1 MSLQSF
7 KQNRYNKMRKLILA
21 AVALICLTGTAVAQ
35 RHVEFRWHGAYLVAD
50 ASYGFNLNRGQD
62 EFDTIPTTLN
72 AFMPGLSV
80 GYQFR
85 KEAGVGLGFNY
96 VADPTGA
103 YTQLP
108 VFVELRSHFM
118 RNQLTPYTA
127 LQVGYSLPLGASS
140 VADPVSST
148 IEEGGLYFG
157 LEVGARYA
165 FSRSVAVAGHVG
177 YRLLQSNLVS
187 RKDLQGHS
195 ILSTPVTLHV
205 LAIGASVY
213 FGN

>member
-1 MSLQSF
+1 M
-7 KQNRYNKMRKLILA
+7 KRIVIA
-21 AVALICLTGTAVAQ
+21 IVAIVTLCGVAQ
-35 RHVEFRWHGAYLVAD
+35 AQHHIEYRWHGAYLVGD
-50 ASYGFNLNRGQD
+50 ASYGFNLNRSMD
-62 EFDTIPTTLN
+62 EFDTIATKLN
-72 AFMPGLSV
+72 AIMPGLSV

-85 KEAGVGLGFNY
+85 KEAGVGVGFNY

-118 RNQLTPYTA
+118 RSQLTPYA
-127 LQVGYSLPLGASS
+127 VLQVGYTLPLGASS
-140 VADPVSST
+140 VADPVST
-148 IEEGGLYFG
+148 KIEEGGLYFG

-165 FSRSVAVAGHVG
+165 INRSVAVAGHVG

-187 RKDLQGHS
+187 RTDLHEHP
-195 ILSTPVTLHV
+195 ILSVPITLHV

-213 FGN
+213 FSN

>member
-1 MSLQSF
+1 M
-7 KQNRYNKMRKLILA
+7 KKTIIV
-21 AVALICLTGTAVAQ
+21 AVALLCFCGTAAAQ
-35 RHVEFRWHGAYLVAD
+35 RHIEYRWHGAYLVGD
-50 ASYGFNLNRGQD
+50 ASYGFNLNRAMD
-62 EFDTIPTTLN
+62 DYDTIANKLN

-85 KEAGVGLGFNY
+85 KEAGVGIGFNY
-96 VADPTGA
+96 IADPTGA

-118 RNQLTPYTA
+118 RSQLTPYTT

-140 VADPVSST
+140 DADPVSSK

-165 FSRSVAVAGHVG
+165 INRSVAIAGHAG

-187 RKDLQGHS
+187 RTDVQGHS
-195 ILSTPVTLHV
+195 ILSVPVSLHMLV
-205 LAIGASVY
+205 FGASVY
-213 FGN
+213 FSY